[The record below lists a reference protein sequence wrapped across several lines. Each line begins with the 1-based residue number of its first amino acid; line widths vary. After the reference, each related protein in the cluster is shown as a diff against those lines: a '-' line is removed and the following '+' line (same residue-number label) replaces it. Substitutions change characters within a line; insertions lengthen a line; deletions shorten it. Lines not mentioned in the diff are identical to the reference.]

1 MTYVF
6 LHGLGQ
12 LPSSWDEVTAHLP
25 SDIQICCPRLT
36 AIIKNQKVT
45 YETLY
50 SAFENK
56 CSLIEKPLNLCGI
69 SLGAVLALQYAI
81 NNPQMV
87 KSLIL
92 IAPQYKMPKLLLT
105 IQNIVFRIL
114 PQKAFQ
120 EMGFSKREVIALTN
134 SMKSIDFTPALK
146 RITCPSFIIC
156 GQKDKANQKAA
167 KLLAVNIPNAKFS
180 LIENA
185 GHEVNIDAPVKLANL
200 VKEFWFHK

>member
-92 IAPQYKMPKLLLT
+92 IAPQYRMPKLLLT
-105 IQNIVFRIL
+105 IQNIIFSYFAPKGISRIGIFKKRGNCVNKFNEVDRLYARAEENHL
-114 PQKAFQ
+114 PF
-120 EMGFSKREVIALTN
+120 FHYLR
-134 SMKSIDFTPALK
+134 
-146 RITCPSFIIC
+146 
-156 GQKDKANQKAA
+156 A
-167 KLLAVNIPNAKFS
+167 K
-180 LIENA
+180 
-185 GHEVNIDAPVKLANL
+185 G
-200 VKEFWFHK
+200 